1 MTNVTRVLIF
11 LGVFFFALICA
22 VTLAFCGG
30 ETFGTPDFAWMIGIG
45 MVFGVIAGVL
55 TATFPF

>member
-1 MTNVTRVLIF
+1 MNNVSRVLIF
-11 LGVFFFALICA
+11 LGVFFFVLICA

-30 ETFGTPDFAWMIGIG
+30 AAFGTPDFAWLIGTG
-45 MVFGVIAGVL
+45 MAVGAVGGVL